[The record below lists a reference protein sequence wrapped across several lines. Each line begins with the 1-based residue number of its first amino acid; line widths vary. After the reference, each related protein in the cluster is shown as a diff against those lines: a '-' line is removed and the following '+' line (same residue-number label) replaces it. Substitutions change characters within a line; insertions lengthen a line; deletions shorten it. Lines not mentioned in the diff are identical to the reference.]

1 MEAQDIQIIGDQH
14 GSKGQAVWL
23 HTLNHKLHNTKG
35 KVNILDNNI
44 CPMILSSFTATNDK
58 SGTNILWL
66 RST

>member
-44 CPMILSSFTATNDK
+44 CQICYRTLIIFYIDLHYSN
-58 SGTNILWL
+58 NILK
-66 RST
+66 